1 MTNFDITDWLMEQND
16 EEFAVRRENL
26 FKMFD
31 NDYGQCLMY
40 ASTYNIA
47 YDLLCEEANLSPT
60 TCKSINNLIALWQKE
75 KNENN
80 YYIDVYSGKYK
91 LHLGSLPTAIK
102 FYVFLKSNNK
112 IHRQNI
118 PRSALEEEFREFE
131 ENPQMRSFSSVLFAM
146 TFLGLARVYHR
157 NSVKVY
163 YNNNFFL

>member
-1 MTNFDITDWLMEQND
+1 MTTFDITDWLMQQND

-26 FKMFD
+26 FKTFD
-31 NDYGQCLMY
+31 NDYGQCFMY

-75 KNENN
+75 KNESN
-80 YYIDVYSGKYK
+80 YIDVYNGKYK
-91 LHLGSLPTAIK
+91 LHLGSLPTAVK
-102 FYVFLKSNNK
+102 FYLYLKSNNK
-112 IHRQNI
+112 IQRGNI
-118 PRSALEEEFREFE
+118 SRSALEEDFREFE
-131 ENPQMRSFSSVLFAM
+131 HPPAVHTFSSVLFAM

-163 YNNNFFL
+163 YNNNFYL